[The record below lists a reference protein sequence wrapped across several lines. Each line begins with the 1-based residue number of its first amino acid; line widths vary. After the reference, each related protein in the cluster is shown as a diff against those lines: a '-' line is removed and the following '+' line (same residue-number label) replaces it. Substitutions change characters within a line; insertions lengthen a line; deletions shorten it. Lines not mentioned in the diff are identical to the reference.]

1 MPPRSRSI
9 RPAFEPWPGYVDV
22 LSTLLLV
29 IVFLL
34 VVFAIA
40 QFVLSQVLSGRDE
53 ALARLNMQ
61 VAELAEMLSLEKRT
75 TTELRANLAEL
86 SASLQQA
93 TSARDELA
101 LKIDGLTRR
110 AEAAESAAK
119 TSEGDLKVQLAE
131 VERLKRDI
139 DALRKVKEGL
149 EADVAAKAGE
159 IGQLRDTT
167 KELEARLATEQ
178 ERTALSQ
185 KELDAREIRLSELQ
199 ALYLGKQD
207 EVDSQK
213 KLTTEA
219 QAQVAVLNQQI
230 LALRQQLARLEAALQ
245 TSEAKD
251 KAAQAQ
257 IADLGKRL
265 NLALA
270 QKVEELS
277 RYRSEFFGRLRE
289 VLGDRRDIMIVGDRF
304 VFQSEVLFAP
314 GSAELSDPARTQL
327 DKLARTLLEIAPRIP
342 REVPWIL
349 RVDGHT
355 DVVPIRNAQ
364 FPSNWEL
371 SAARALAV
379 THYLIG
385 QGVPARRLAA
395 TGFGEYQPI
404 DQGNDEIAYRRNRR
418 IELRFTDR

>member
-1 MPPRSRSI
+1 MARGRSI
-9 RPAFEPWPGYVDV
+9 RPASEPWPGYVDV

-53 ALARLNMQ
+53 ALARLNQQ

-75 TTELRANLAEL
+75 TVELRANLAEL
-86 SASLQQA
+86 SATLQQA

-101 LKIDGLTRR
+101 LRIDALTRR
-110 AEAAESAAK
+110 AEGAEAEARR
-119 TSEGDLKVQLAE
+119 SEGEIKVQLAE

-139 DALRKVKEGL
+139 EALRKVKETL

-159 IGQLRDTT
+159 ITQLRDRS
-167 KELEARLATEQ
+167 KELEARLAAEA
-178 ERTALSQ
+178 ERTALAQ
-185 KELDAREIRLSELQ
+185 KELEARETRLSELQ
-199 ALYLGKQD
+199 ALYLGKQ
-207 EVDSQK
+207 EEAESQK
-213 KLTTEA
+213 QLTTEA

-230 LALRQQLARLEAALQ
+230 LALRQQLARLEQALQ
-245 TSEAKD
+245 VAEVKD
-251 KAAQAQ
+251 KEAQAQ

-289 VLGDRRDIMIVGDRF
+289 ILGDRRDITIVGDRF
-304 VFQSEVLFAP
+304 VFQSEVLFDQ
-314 GSAELSDPARTQL
+314 GSAELSDGAKEQL
-327 DKLARTLLEIAPRIP
+327 RKLARALLEIAGRIP
-342 REVPWIL
+342 KDVPWIL

-355 DVVPIRNAQ
+355 DVIPIRTAQ

-371 SAARALAV
+371 SVARAIAV
-379 THYLIG
+379 TRFLEA
-385 QGVPARRLAA
+385 QGVPSGHLAA
-395 TGFGEYQPI
+395 TGFAEYQPL
-404 DQGNDEIAYRRNRR
+404 DSGRDEIAFRRNRR
-418 IELRFTDR
+418 IELRLTDR

>member
-1 MPPRSRSI
+1 MARGRSI
-9 RPAFEPWPGYVDV
+9 RPASEPWPGYVDV

-53 ALARLNMQ
+53 ALARLNQQ

-93 TSARDELA
+93 TGARDELA
-101 LKIDGLTRR
+101 LRIDALTRR
-110 AEAAESAAK
+110 AEGAEAE
-119 TSEGDLKVQLAE
+119 TRRSEGEIKVQLAE

-139 DALRKVKEGL
+139 EALRKVKESL

-159 IGQLRDTT
+159 IGQLRDRS
-167 KELEARLATEQ
+167 KELEARLATEA
-178 ERTALSQ
+178 ERTALAQ
-185 KELDAREIRLSELQ
+185 KELKARETRLSELQ
-199 ALYLGKQD
+199 ALYLGKQ
-207 EVDSQK
+207 EEAESQK
-213 KLTTEA
+213 NLTAEA

-230 LALRQQLARLEAALQ
+230 LALRQQLARLEQALQ
-245 TSEAKD
+245 VAEAKD
-251 KAAQAQ
+251 KESQAQ

-289 VLGDRRDIMIVGDRF
+289 VLGDRRDITIVGDRF
-304 VFQSEVLFAP
+304 VFQSEVLFDR
-314 GSAELSDPARTQL
+314 GSAELSSEARAQL
-327 DKLARTLLEIAPRIP
+327 QKLASALLEIVPRIP

-355 DVVPIRNAQ
+355 DVIPIRTAQ
-364 FPSNWEL
+364 FPSNREL
-371 SAARALAV
+371 SVARALAV
-379 THYLIG
+379 TRFLEA
-385 QGVPARRLAA
+385 QGVPPDRLAA
-395 TGFGEYQPI
+395 TGFGEYQPL
-404 DQGNDEIAYRRNRR
+404 DSGSDEIAFRRNRR